1 MKNRSPDGDTPAWA
15 GAAAM
20 ISAARAVGESLARRI
35 RASLARWR
43 EADARG
49 PWELDR
55 GPFIGRDQ
63 LIARV
68 LSTIHNNSILL
79 TGEEGIGKTSILRE
93 LERRL
98 RTIDDPA
105 YLFFPV
111 YIDLESTPESRLFAA
126 AGEAVLREVRLM
138 YPGTLTRVREDPV
151 NDYSH
156 RDLACDLRK
165 AVRALG
171 TTTSKMVRLVLLVD
185 GIDEVDNYHQRTT
198 QRVRGLFMASVAE
211 NLVMVASGSSISR
224 QWDREGSPWYNFFE
238 EIELAGLCREDVE
251 RLATSLTKGRAKLG
265 DGVVERIAESSAG
278 NPALIHAQCRALL
291 RRSFRQNRRLIT
303 VADVGALG
311 TNGGGGSAHTKR

>member
-1 MKNRSPDGDTPAWA
+1 MKSRPPDGDAPAWA

-35 RASLARWR
+35 RASLDRRR

-49 PWELDR
+49 PLELDR

-63 LIARV
+63 LTARV

-111 YIDLESTPESRLFAA
+111 YIDLESTPEVQLFAT
-126 AGEAVLREVRLM
+126 AGKAVLREVRRL
-138 YPGTLTRVREDPV
+138 YPETLHDDRGNRDT
-151 NDYSH
+151 DYDH
-156 RDLACDLRK
+156 RDLASDLRR

-171 TTTSKMVRLVLLVD
+171 TTSAKMIRLVLLVD
-185 GIDEVDNYHQRTT
+185 GIDEVNNYHQRTT
-198 QRVRGLFMASVAE
+198 QRLRGLFMASVAE

-224 QWDREGSPWYNFFE
+224 QWDREGSPWYNVFE
-238 EIELAGLCREDVE
+238 EIGLAGLCREDVE
-251 RLATSLTKGRAKLG
+251 RLVISLIGGRVHLG
-265 DGVVERIAESSAG
+265 EGVVERIADTTGG
-278 NPALIHAQCRALL
+278 NPALILAKCRALL
-291 RRSFRQNRRLIT
+291 RRSLRHNRRHIT
-303 VADVGALG
+303 LADVDALG
-311 TNGGGGSAHTKR
+311 GTGEKGSVHTRP